1 MLCLRVTTS
10 TVFPTS
16 LGARSM
22 ILTDAMA
29 LLYRSHYAFSEA
41 HRLRN
46 AAGERTAAGSSTP
59 PARACLFPAAPS
71 V

>member
-1 MLCLRVTTS
+1 
-10 TVFPTS
+10 
-16 LGARSM
+16 M

-46 AAGERTAAGSSTP
+46 AVGEGAQNATR
-59 PARACLFPAAPS
+59 
-71 V
+71 